1 MAAEQKLVGHY
12 LEELYRW
19 NKKVNLTSVARDK
32 AQAVLIEPSF
42 AMAEFFPAGDALDIF
57 DIGSGGGLPAIPLA
71 IRYPQHRFTLV
82 ESDRKKSIFL
92 QHAASLLGLKNVRVM
107 HERSEKVSQD
117 PAYAATADVVASR
130 AVKREDVFAAADGLL
145 KPAGR
150 VIIHHTPD
158 APAEFGA
165 YRLFSKNPSADCFTR
180 PVSCRT

>member
-1 MAAEQKLVGHY
+1 MPNKLISRY

-42 AMAEFFPAGDALDIF
+42 AMAEFFPPGDKLEIF

-71 IRYPQHRFTLV
+71 IRFPQHRFTLV

-92 QHAASLLGLKNVRVM
+92 QHAALLLGLKNVRVLN
-107 HERSEKVSQD
+107 ERSEKVSQN
-117 PAYAATADVVASR
+117 PAYAATADVVTSR

-158 APAEFGA
+158 APAESGS
-165 YRLFSKNPSADCFTR
+165 YHLLGKTPSADCFTR
-180 PVSCRT
+180 NQN

>member
-1 MAAEQKLVGHY
+1 MAADEKLVGRY

-32 AQAVLIEPSF
+32 AQAVLIEPSL
-42 AMAEFFPAGDALDIF
+42 AMAEFFPPGNALEIF

-71 IRYPQHRFTLV
+71 IRYLQHRFTLV

-92 QHAASLLGLKNVRVM
+92 QHAASLLGLKNVRVLN
-107 HERSEKVSQD
+107 ERSEKISQD
-117 PAYAATADVVASR
+117 PAYAAIADVVTSR
-130 AVKREDVFAAADGLL
+130 AVKREDVFSAAGGLL

-158 APAEFGA
+158 APEEFGG
-165 YRLFSKNPSADCFTR
+165 YRLFGKNPSADCFTR
-180 PVSCRT
+180 APSI

>member
-1 MAAEQKLVGHY
+1 MSDKLIARY

-19 NKKVNLTSVARDK
+19 NKKVNLTSVAREK

-42 AMAEFFPAGDALDIF
+42 AMAEFFPPGDALEIF

-71 IRYPQHRFTLV
+71 IRFPQHRFTVV

-92 QHAASLLGLKNVRVM
+92 QHIASLLGLKNVRVLN
-107 HERSEKVSQD
+107 ERSEKVSHD
-117 PAYAATADVVASR
+117 PAYAATADVVTSR

-158 APAEFGA
+158 APAEFGD
-165 YRLFSKNPSADCFTR
+165 YRLSAKNPSADCFTR
-180 PVSCRT
+180 ASSV